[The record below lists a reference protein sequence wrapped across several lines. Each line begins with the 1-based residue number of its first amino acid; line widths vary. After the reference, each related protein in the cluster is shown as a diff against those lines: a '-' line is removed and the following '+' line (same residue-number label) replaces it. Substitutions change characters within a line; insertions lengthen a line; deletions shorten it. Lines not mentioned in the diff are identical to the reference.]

1 MKDISLVQEFY
12 NENNRFPNDEE
23 TFELIDD
30 LVDDLRDKRFMAQV
44 SEMFDKEYPGR
55 VHCAWMIGSLS
66 DKWDNPVIVHSS
78 DIVDIRDQLF
88 LGHKIYELAGMKTD
102 ICTLSL
108 VKVINDPVAMSCA
121 EKHTPVL
128 FYKCDSAHVPEIH
141 KTRFSDEIPEDL
153 NELLKMMLPD
163 DPEAQPTELD
173 KTLDSMKNDF
183 FMANGFIPTEEEC
196 VLIVDDVRKEIRKEK
211 QLEERIRKEYEEKSS
226 IKTVSTDI
234 TEEKTGM
241 GFITG
246 NDINDMVL
254 MNYTY
259 FCVIKIKK
267 RIALEDI
274 AELMDIA
281 DQAFSNSVGVIR
293 NISEHSHLFIYCS
306 NLDNLS
312 CLELGMSTLLK
323 DDYFLTSVRSVQLID
338 TEESANDIER
348 LDTLRKYIEIYE

>member
-30 LVDDLRDKRFMAQV
+30 MVDDLRDKRFMTQV

-108 VKVINDPVAMSCA
+108 VKVINDPVVMSSA

-128 FYKCDSAHVPEIH
+128 FYKCDSARIPEIH
-141 KTRFSDEIPEDL
+141 KTRFSDDIPEDL

-173 KTLDSMKNDF
+173 KALDSMKNDF
-183 FMANGFIPTEEEC
+183 FMANGFIPSEEEC
-196 VLIVDDVRKEIRKEK
+196 VLMVDDARKEIRKEK
-211 QLEERIRKEYEEKSS
+211 QLEERFRKEYKEKSNIKTALTDKTDEEK
-226 IKTVSTDI
+226 
-234 TEEKTGM
+234 GM
-241 GFITG
+241 TYITG
-246 NDINDMVL
+246 DYINDMGL

-259 FCVIKIKK
+259 YCVIKLKK
-267 RIALEDI
+267 HVALEDVVEI
-274 AELMDIA
+274 MDIA
-281 DQAFSNSVGVIR
+281 DQAFSNSFGVIR
-293 NISEHSHLFIYCS
+293 NISEYSHRFIYCS

-312 CLELGMSTLLK
+312 CLELGMSKLLK
-323 DDYFLTSVRSVQLID
+323 DDYFLTDVRSVQLID

-348 LDTLRKYIEIYE
+348 LDTLRKYIEIFD